1 MIVTVYPN
9 SYLTALPIMPLHFV
23 QVSEFLVGASTFKLL
38 LKMHFP
44 SKFIQESFV

>member
-1 MIVTVYPN
+1 MIETVYPN

-23 QVSEFLVGASTFKLL
+23 QGSEFLEVGASTFKLL

-44 SKFIQESFV
+44 